1 MSTAIVV
8 DSVAALRAQVR
19 EWRRAGLRVAM
30 VPTMGAL
37 HDGHI
42 SLVRMALA
50 SAERC
55 VVSIFVNPAQSAPT
69 EDLDKYP
76 RQLARDL
83 DRLAEAG
90 AHLAFT

>member
-42 SLVRMALA
+42 
-50 SAERC
+50 
-55 VVSIFVNPAQSAPT
+55 
-69 EDLDKYP
+69 
-76 RQLARDL
+76 
-83 DRLAEAG
+83 
-90 AHLAFT
+90 